1 MHMHCSISD
10 DFPEMKLI
18 LTEVLLILYYYCSHA
33 YLHTVPGL

>member
-1 MHMHCSISD
+1 MHCSISD

-18 LTEVLLILYYYCSHA
+18 LTEVLLMLYYCSHA